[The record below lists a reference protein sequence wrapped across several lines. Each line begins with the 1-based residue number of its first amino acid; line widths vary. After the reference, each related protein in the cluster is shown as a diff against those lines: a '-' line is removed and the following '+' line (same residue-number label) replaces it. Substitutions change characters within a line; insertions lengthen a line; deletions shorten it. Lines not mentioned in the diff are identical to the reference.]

1 MKQTIHR
8 YEESLINTVL
18 FSYIFGVAILG
29 WLAVMV
35 FLNGGIRECTFLLTG
50 VCAVITKL
58 FENKLGRAAKYIYAC
73 IPPLLGA
80 ITNAVCC
87 TPDSYSYVS
96 ITCYYYVAT
105 LLLIPYY
112 NSKLLKLNVL
122 VTVGANGVLMFL
134 FPAGFLKLGHWV
146 SWLYNFIFYV
156 IMYVACNFINKHS
169 IFLFKTIEHEARSA
183 QSYENQLNI
192 MKESEEKFRAL
203 RHDMKH
209 HLQGIYAI
217 AQQDEND
224 DILEYLEHIQNSLIN
239 PKEYVKTGNPKMDA
253 IINYI
258 FSKAERFKITTKH
271 NIKVSKKI
279 SLKPY
284 ELNTIL
290 GNLLENA
297 LDAANESAEKYI
309 YLNMLEKKGTL
320 MIQVENSHSGNLI
333 TYGKQ
338 LLSTKSGSN
347 HGYGLSNVRKIVET
361 HNGTMDISY
370 DETNFKIDILIY
382 L

>member
-1 MKQTIHR
+1 MNQTTLKH
-8 YEESLINTVL
+8 EESLINNIL
-18 FSYIFGVAILG
+18 FFYLVGIAIIG
-29 WLAVMV
+29 WLAVMI
-35 FLNGGIRECTFLLTG
+35 FLNGGMRECIFLLTG
-50 VCAVITKL
+50 VCAIITKL
-58 FENKLGRAAKYIYAC
+58 HEKKWGHATKYVYAC
-73 IPPLLGA
+73 IAPVIGA

-112 NSKLLKLNVL
+112 NSKLLKFNVL
-122 VTVGANGVLMFL
+122 VTIGANGLLMFL
-134 FPAGFLKLGHWV
+134 FPDGFLKLGHWV
-146 SWLYNFIFYV
+146 SWLYNGIFYV
-156 IMYVACNFINKHS
+156 IMYFACSFINNHS
-169 IFLFKTIEHEARSA
+169 IFLFKTIEHEARSVE
-183 QSYENQLNI
+183 SYENQLNV
-192 MKESEEKFRAL
+192 MNKSEDMLHAL

-209 HLQGIYAI
+209 HLQGIYSI
-217 AQQDEND
+217 AKQEENE
-224 DILEYLEHIQNSLIN
+224 DILEYLEQMQNSLIN

-258 FSKAERFKITTKH
+258 FSKAERFKIATEH

-284 ELNTIL
+284 ELNIIL

-297 LDAANESAEKYI
+297 LDAANESSEKYI
-309 YLNMLEKKGTL
+309 HLNMLENKGTL
-320 MIQVENSHSGNLI
+320 IIQVENSYSGNLV
-333 TYGKQ
+333 TYGKR
-338 LLSTKSGSN
+338 LLSTKQGTN

-361 HNGTMDISY
+361 HDGTMDISY
-370 DETNFKIDILIY
+370 DDTNFKVEIILY